1 MEARRSAIETGFPP
15 FWRRAGGYR
24 LDRLADPATPFDLAT
39 FVVGS
44 EGTLAIAVE
53 AVVGL
58 VPKPKHTVYAIGHFD
73 TTQKAIEATTDA
85 LACEPAQVELMDKT
99 ILDLSRQKIA
109 YADLGRSLVGDP
121 AALLFVSF
129 TGDALDD
136 VLPRLDALMELWR
149 ANGHGYHVLRATTAA
164 EAGALL
170 KVRKSSLGLLMP
182 ASEGSNR
189 PLAFVEDTEVPPER
203 LAEYT
208 ARFAQVLDDHAMSAG
223 FSVDFRHRAR
233 PRRPCD
239 RPRR

>member
-1 MEARRSAIETGFPP
+1 
-15 FWRRAGGYR
+15 
-24 LDRLADPATPFDLAT
+24 
-39 FVVGS
+39 
-44 EGTLAIAVE
+44 
-53 AVVGL
+53 
-58 VPKPKHTVYAIGHFD
+58 
-73 TTQKAIEATTDA
+73 
-85 LACEPAQVELMDKT
+85 MDKT
-99 ILDLSRQKIA
+99 ILDLSRQKIE
-109 YADLGRSLVGDP
+109 YADLGRSLVDDP

-189 PLAFVEDTEVPPER
+189 PLAFVEDTEVPPDR

-208 ARFAQVLDDHAMSAG
+208 GPFRAGAR
-223 FSVDFRHRAR
+223 R
-233 PRRPCD
+233 PRD
-239 RPRR
+239 ERRLLRGLSASCAASAAV